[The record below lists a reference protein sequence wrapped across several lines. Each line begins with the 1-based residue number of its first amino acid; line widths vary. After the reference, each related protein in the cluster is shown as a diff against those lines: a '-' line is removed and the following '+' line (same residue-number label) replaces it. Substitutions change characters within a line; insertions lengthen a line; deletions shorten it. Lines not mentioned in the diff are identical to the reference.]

1 MAMAILRRAGLAAA
15 LLALLTVAAAQ
26 TDRRNVQME
35 RRRQELKLELL
46 RERARII
53 RDDPDAASL
62 RGRIEA
68 LQAKL
73 GRLVDDKPAVRRL
86 VQQGK
91 GRRLEL
97 LRERARIIRD
107 DPIAARLREQ
117 VEKSQLEL
125 GRLVD
130 AEPAVQRL
138 RAELAAVEKVLKREP
153 RSR

>member
-1 MAMAILRRAGLAAA
+1 MAILRRAGLAAA

>member
-1 MAMAILRRAGLAAA
+1 MAILRRAGLPAA
-15 LLALLTVAAAQ
+15 LFALLTVAAAQ

>member
-1 MAMAILRRAGLAAA
+1 MAILRRAGLPAA

>member
-1 MAMAILRRAGLAAA
+1 MAILRRAGLAAA

-86 VQQGK
+86 VQQGT

-107 DPIAARLREQ
+107 DPVAARLREQ

>member
-1 MAMAILRRAGLAAA
+1 MAILRRAGLLAA
-15 LLALLTVAAAQ
+15 LLALSMVAAAQ
-26 TDRRNVQME
+26 SDRRNVQME
-35 RRRQELKLELL
+35 RRRQELKLALL

-62 RGRIEA
+62 RGRIET

-73 GRLVDDKPAVRRL
+73 GRLVDDKPTVQRL
-86 VQQGK
+86 VRQGQ

-107 DPIAARLREQ
+107 DPIAVGLREQ

-153 RSR
+153 RRR

>member
-1 MAMAILRRAGLAAA
+1 MAILRRPGLLAA
-15 LLALLTVAAAQ
+15 LLALSMVAAAQ
-26 TDRRNVQME
+26 SDRRNVQME

-62 RGRIEA
+62 RGRIKT

-73 GRLVDDKPAVRRL
+73 GRLVDDKPTVQRL
-86 VQQGK
+86 VRQGQR
-91 GRRLEL
+91 RRLEL

-107 DPIAARLREQ
+107 DPIAAKLREQ

-153 RSR
+153 RRR